1 MTLQRRTRA
10 RPPVPLS
17 RLATVLAVLAVPGLA
32 VGLVACG
39 AQDSGSE
46 PVVTSGATDTP
57 HGYVEGADEATEPQL
72 RLAAIDADDADS
84 GGLTLVDL
92 LTGDS
97 VDAPAE
103 PEGDE
108 PDVLKESD
116 GRFLFTADD
125 AAVTVT
131 DTGVWTVDHGD
142 HNHYYRSEP
151 SEVGTVDGDTP
162 GHVVSNASQVAMF
175 FDGDGAVKVF
185 PRQAL
190 GDGELTEDVSFG
202 VGAHHGVAVPFEDH
216 VLTTVPGDNDEELPG
231 TIALYDDDGEEVSD
245 DLTGET
251 ACPEIHGAAGL
262 RGHVAFACGDGVL
275 TVDDDLTAA
284 VTPYPQ
290 DADGRAWSLVAG
302 RDLVAAPFEDGGL
315 GVFDPESGEWQIAD
329 TGAPVVSAAVA
340 PDDSTVFA
348 VDEDGVGY
356 VVDAGSGEVTAQRQ
370 LVDGGGDTAPSVV
383 LTRERGYVSDPA
395 AGTVAE
401 LDVRDNLRE
410 ARSIDVGGHPAA
422 IAVTGDK

>member
-10 RPPVPLS
+10 RPPVPS
-17 RLATVLAVLAVPGLA
+17 RRLAAVVAALAVPTLVVGLA
-32 VGLVACG
+32 ACG
-39 AQDSGSE
+39 AEDSG
-46 PVVTSGATDTP
+46 PGPATTSGATDTP
-57 HGYVEGADEATEPQL
+57 HGYVDGAEEATEPQL
-72 RLAAIDADDADS
+72 RLAAIVADDAEA

-92 LTGDS
+92 LTGDP

-103 PEGDE
+103 PAGEQSV
-108 PDVLKESD
+108 VLKESD

-125 AAVTVT
+125 TGVTVT

-142 HNHYYRSEP
+142 HNHYYRSDP
-151 SEVGTVDGDTP
+151 SLVGTVDGDTP
-162 GHVVSNASQVAMF
+162 GHVVSNGSQVAMF
-175 FDGDGAVKVF
+175 FDGDGAVKVV
-185 PRQAL
+185 PRQGL
-190 GDGELTEDVSFG
+190 GDGELTEDVSFD

-216 VLTTVPGDNDEELPG
+216 VLTTVPGAGDGDLPAE
-231 TIALYDDDGEEVSD
+231 IALYDDSGEEASGE
-245 DLTGET
+245 LTGET
-251 ACPEIHGAAGL
+251 TCPEIHGAAGL
-262 RGHVAFACGDGVL
+262 RDHATFACGDGVL
-275 TVDDDLTAA
+275 TVDDDLTAT

-302 RDLVAAPFEDGGL
+302 RDVVAAPFEDGGL
-315 GVFDPESGEWQIAD
+315 GVLDPESGEWHVAD
-329 TGAPVVSAAVA
+329 TDAPVVSAAVA

>member
-10 RPPVPLS
+10 RPPVPS
-17 RLATVLAVLAVPGLA
+17 RRLAAVVAALAVPTLVMGLA
-32 VGLVACG
+32 ACG
-39 AQDSGSE
+39 VEDSGSE
-46 PVVTSGATDTP
+46 PAATSGATDMP
-57 HGYVEGADEATEPQL
+57 HGYVEGADEATEPQV
-72 RLAAIDADDADS
+72 RLSALDADTGA
-84 GGLTLVDL
+84 LTLVDL
-92 LTGDS
+92 LTGDP
-97 VDAPAE
+97 VDAPAG
-103 PEGDE
+103 PDGEGSAA
-108 PDVLKESD
+108 LKESD

-125 AAVTVT
+125 AGVTVT

-142 HNHYYRSEP
+142 HNHYYRSGP
-151 SEVGTVDGDTP
+151 SQVGTVDGDTP
-162 GHVVSNASQVAMF
+162 GHVISNSSQVAMF

-185 PRQAL
+185 PRRGL
-190 GDGELTEDVSFG
+190 GDGELTEDISFD

-216 VLTTVPGDNDEELPG
+216 VLTTVPGADDEELPG
-231 TIALYDDDGEEVSD
+231 EVSLYDDSGEEASGE
-245 DLTGET
+245 LTGET
-251 ACPEIHGAAGL
+251 TCPGIHGAAGL
-262 RGHVAFACGDGVL
+262 RDHVAFACGDGVL
-275 TVDDDLTAA
+275 TVDDDLNAT

-302 RDLVAAPFEDGGL
+302 RDLVAAPFDDGGL
-315 GVFDPESGEWQIAD
+315 GVLDPGSGEWQVAD
-329 TGAPVVSAAVA
+329 TDAPVVSAAVA

-395 AGTVAE
+395 DGTVVE

>member
-1 MTLQRRTRA
+1 MG
-10 RPPVPLS
+10 LS
-17 RLATVLAVLAVPGLA
+17 
-32 VGLVACG
+32 ACG
-39 AQDSGSE
+39 AGGTDAESTA
-46 PVVTSGATDTP
+46 TSGANETP
-57 HGYVEGADEATEPQL
+57 HGYVEGAEEATEPQL
-72 RLAAIDADDADS
+72 RLAAVDADDADA

-92 LTGDS
+92 LTGDP

-103 PEGDE
+103 PDGEE
-108 PDVLKESD
+108 PAVLKESD

-125 AAVTVT
+125 AGVTVT

-142 HNHYYRSEP
+142 HNHYYRSDP
-151 SEVGTVDGDTP
+151 SRVGTVDGDTP
-162 GHVVSNASQVAMF
+162 GHVVSNSSQVAMF

-185 PRQAL
+185 PRQGL
-190 GDGELTEDVSFG
+190 GDGELTEDISFD
-202 VGAHHGVAVPFEDH
+202 VGAHHGVAVPFADH
-216 VLTTVPGDNDEELPG
+216 VLTTVPGADDEELPG
-231 TIALYDDDGEEVSD
+231 KISLYDDSGEEASD
-245 DLTGET
+245 ELTGET
-251 ACPEIHGAAGL
+251 TCPEIHGAAGL
-262 RGHVAFACGDGVL
+262 RDHVAFACGDGVL
-275 TVDDDLTAA
+275 TVDDGLTGT

-290 DADGRAWSLVAG
+290 DGDGRAWSLVAG

-315 GVFDPESGEWQIAD
+315 GVLDLESGEWQIAD
-329 TGAPVVSAAVA
+329 TDASVVSAAVA

-356 VVDAGSGEVTAQRQ
+356 VVDAASGEVTAQRQ
-370 LVDGGGDTAPSVV
+370 LVDGGGDTAPSVA

-395 AGTVAE
+395 DGTVAE

>member
-10 RPPVPLS
+10 RPPVSSGRPGS
-17 RLATVLAVLAVPGLA
+17 VLAVLAVPALIMGLA
-32 VGLVACG
+32 ACG
-39 AQDSGSE
+39 TGDPE
-46 PVVTSGATDTP
+46 PEPTPTSGTDETP

-72 RLAAIDADDADS
+72 RLSAVDAD
-84 GGLTLVDL
+84 GGITLVDL
-92 LTGDS
+92 LTGDP
-97 VDAPAE
+97 VEAPDA
-103 PEGDE
+103 GDGQ
-108 PDVLKESD
+108 DVLKTSD
-116 GRFLFTADD
+116 GRFLFTTDD
-125 AAVTVT
+125 TGVTVT

-142 HNHYYRSEP
+142 HNHYYRSDA
-151 SEVGTVDGDTP
+151 SQVGTVDGDTP

-185 PRQAL
+185 PRQGL
-190 GDGELTEDVSFG
+190 GDGELTEDISFD

-216 VLTTVPGDNDEELPG
+216 VLTTVPGADDEELSG
-231 TIALYDDDGEEVSD
+231 DLALYDDNGEEASD
-245 DLTGET
+245 DLTGVS

-262 RGHVAFACGDGVL
+262 RDHVAFACGDGVL
-275 TVDDDLTAA
+275 TVDDDLTGT
-284 VTPYPQ
+284 VTPYPR

-315 GVFDPESGEWQIAD
+315 GVFDPDSGEWQVAETD
-329 TGAPVVSAAVA
+329 APVVSAAVA
-340 PDDSTVFA
+340 PDDSSVFA

-356 VVDAGSGEVTAQRQ
+356 VVDADSGEVTAQRQ
-370 LVDGGGDTAPSVV
+370 VVDGGGDTTPSVV

-401 LDVRDNLRE
+401 LDVRDNLRV